1 MSAEFCCGIKSSD
14 FNCSCA
20 TFGFLML
27 NNRSKNGGW
36 HLFRCLDCFI
46 LLLPMFLVFLLLL
59 FYLKPNLEFFGLTTL
74 NPGWQG
80 LGFAFSEAMNLNES
94 LYLFRDAKCPLWDEA
109 PLPALGWPVSDP
121 LKREGSPTRILHCCS
136 EQEVLSAGLSSVLS
150 SVLAVNPDYCHT
162 DPCADACGLLLCLIK
177 ALHKSGCSWF
187 MVCLG
192 WLSVGGIRG

>member
-20 TFGFLML
+20 TSGFLML

-46 LLLPMFLVFLLLL
+46 LLLPMFLVFSLLL
-59 FYLKPNLEFFGLTTL
+59 FYLKPNLEFFGLRTL

-94 LYLFRDAKCPLWDEA
+94 LYLFRDAKCPLWDQDHSLHWTDLLVTHWKGKGH
-109 PLPALGWPVSDP
+109 PYSALSQWA
-121 LKREGSPTRILHCCS
+121 GSTRCGTF
-136 EQEVLSAGLSSVLS
+136 Q
-150 SVLAVNPDYCHT
+150 
-162 DPCADACGLLLCLIK
+162 CAELC
-177 ALHKSGCSWF
+177 SGCKSWLLPHRSLCWCTWF
-187 MVCLG
+187 APMLD
-192 WLSVGGIRG
+192 